1 MNLRGRIDYKIVIVV
16 TWVSRREKKLT
27 PHITATSGTGVV
39 GGGSEGGAP
48 SALSTDPSHPPTC
61 RAIFALNASI
71 SIKPNAG
78 STSVFSTSVLAKVS
92 TF

>member
-1 MNLRGRIDYKIVIVV
+1 MNLRGKIDYKIVIVV

-48 SALSTDPSHPPTC
+48 QRQAWIQVILQHVAPY
-61 RAIFALNASI
+61 L
-71 SIKPNAG
+71 
-78 STSVFSTSVLAKVS
+78 L
-92 TF
+92 